1 MSFQDKNNSKVIV
14 ALDYNNKED
23 AILMANTLKPSLC
36 KLKVGLELFVSCG
49 PSIIKDLHSL
59 GYKIFLDLKFHDIT
73 NTVVKSCLSASKLGV
88 WMINIHSSG
97 GKNMMVKSKDEIVKN
112 NYQTLILGV
121 TILTSMEE
129 NEINEIGYSCN
140 IKEQVLKMARLCYQS
155 ELNGVVCSTK
165 EAKFIKSEFPEDFIC
180 VCPGIRNT
188 ENKSDD
194 QKRIATPKLA
204 AESGADYIV
213 VGRPITKSD
222 KPLESLMM
230 IKKEFDESK
239 II

>member
-14 ALDYNNKED
+14 ALDYNSKED

-49 PSIIKDLHSL
+49 PSIIKDLHTL

-129 NEINEIGYSCN
+129 NEINEIGKDVIN
-140 IKEQVLKMARLCYQS
+140 LQIKALKKL
-155 ELNGVVCSTK
+155 
-165 EAKFIKSEFPEDFIC
+165 KSSINHFQITIGAQGMFVFLD
-180 VCPGIRNT
+180 
-188 ENKSDD
+188 S
-194 QKRIATPKLA
+194 
-204 AESGADYIV
+204 SGASCFGLI
-213 VGRPITKSD
+213 
-222 KPLESLMM
+222 SLY
-230 IKKEFDESK
+230 
-239 II
+239 

>member
-1 MSFQDKNNSKVIV
+1 
-14 ALDYNNKED
+14 
-23 AILMANTLKPSLC
+23 
-36 KLKVGLELFVSCG
+36 
-49 PSIIKDLHSL
+49 
-59 GYKIFLDLKFHDIT
+59 
-73 NTVVKSCLSASKLGV
+73 
-88 WMINIHSSG
+88 
-97 GKNMMVKSKDEIVKN
+97 MMVKSKDEIIKN

-129 NEINEIGYSCN
+129 KEINEIGYSCN
-140 IKEQVLKMARLCYQS
+140 IKDQVSKMARLCYQS
-155 ELNGVVCSTK
+155 ELNGVVCSVK
-165 EAKFIKSEFPEDFIC
+165 EAKFIKSEFPENFLC

-204 AESGADYIV
+204 AEYGADYIV
-213 VGRPITKSD
+213 VGRPVTKSD